1 MTGINVESPDGVE
14 CQTILLK
21 LALTADL
28 LDDLIRRGRGA
39 VWYQDLRL
47 PDGAVFV
54 SAWHQDG
61 MAIAAF
67 HVEVARPSVARSF
80 ALAPIHHSFKRDV
93 GVEVRPLAMV
103 VVPHKP
109 GTILLTLYE
118 AINAVGAFN

>member
-1 MTGINVESPDGVE
+1 MTIIESPDGVE

-21 LALTADL
+21 LTLTADL
-28 LDDLIRRGRGA
+28 LDELIRRGRGA

-61 MAIAAF
+61 MAIAVF

-80 ALAPIHHSFKRDV
+80 ALAPIQHSFRRDV
-93 GVEVRPLAMV
+93 GVEVRPLAMI
-103 VVPHKP
+103 VVPHRP
-109 GTILLTLYE
+109 SSILFILYE
-118 AINAVGAFN
+118 AINAVGTFN